1 MTRMKYISAGVER
14 EPVPADTWAG
24 SYGFKTSDVIR
35 MIGQKQITGFRD
47 GDAWFVL
54 APVSRGNSMFKGA
67 KADFFAMADDAG
79 VVEPVVVEALADDVD
94 ALAESIL
101 REAARQKAAAAGG
114 TSRSWLQ
121 EWFSPRYDEVTLF
134 VMSSSAI
141 LLFLLDTAFR
151 SVVISEVTEPTDLRI
166 YALLPFLA
174 GGLALSLVQGFIRHE
189 KREFEREMMLMFAV
203 FFQAFSGIFAAFHL
217 LVNPAWTIHWIF
229 PFWNIISGILLLM
242 MYRMQIVGIGA
253 IIDTRV
259 SRVQIA
265 ICILP
270 VAGFIF
276 FNHFVLV
283 MHWSVILSMS
293 VALAGVLSHAVD
305 MFTVAHSE

>member
-1 MTRMKYISAGVER
+1 MKYISAGVER

-54 APVSRGNSMFKGA
+54 APVRRGKTMVPGARTDGA
-67 KADFFAMADDAG
+67 KADDAG
-79 VVEPVVVEALADDVD
+79 VVEPVTAEALDDDVD
-94 ALAESIL
+94 VLAESIL
-101 REAARQKAAAAGG
+101 REAARQKSAAAGG
-114 TSRSWLQ
+114 ASRSWLH

-141 LLFLLDTAFR
+141 LLFLLDAAFR
-151 SVVISEVTEPTDLRI
+151 SVVISEVTEPSDLRM

-174 GGLALSLVQGFIRHE
+174 GGLVLSLVQGFIRHE

-203 FFQAFSGIFAAFHL
+203 FFQAFSGFFAAFHL

-229 PFWNIISGILLLM
+229 PLWNIISGILLLLL
-242 MYRMQIVGIGA
+242 YRMQIVGIGA
-253 IIDTRV
+253 IIDTRI

-276 FNHFVLV
+276 LNHVVLG
-283 MHWSVILSMS
+283 MHWSIILSMS

-305 MFTVAHSE
+305 MFTVVHPE

>member
-1 MTRMKYISAGVER
+1 MTGMKHIYTSMER
-14 EPVPADTWAG
+14 QPVPADTWAG

-35 MIGQKQITGFRD
+35 MIGQNQITGFRE

-54 APVSRGNSMFKGA
+54 APVRRGNTMFKGA
-67 KADFFAMADDAG
+67 KAGVAMADDAG
-79 VVEPVVVEALADDVD
+79 VLEPVAADVLTDDVD

-101 REAARQKAAAAGG
+101 REAAMQKDAAADW
-114 TSRSWLQ
+114 TSRSRLQ
-121 EWFSPRYDEVTLF
+121 EWFTPRYDEVTLF

-141 LLFLLDTAFR
+141 LLFLLDAAFR
-151 SVVISEVTEPTDLRI
+151 SVVISEVAEPSDLRM

-174 GGLALSLVQGFIRHE
+174 GGLVLSLVQGFIRHE

-217 LVNPAWTIHWIF
+217 VVNPAWTIHWIF
-229 PFWNIISGILLLM
+229 PLWNFVSGILLLM

-270 VAGFIF
+270 VAVFIF
-276 FNHFVLV
+276 LNNVVLG

-305 MFTVAHSE
+305 LFTVTHPE

>member
-1 MTRMKYISAGVER
+1 MKYISAGVER

-35 MIGQKQITGFRD
+35 MIGQKQITGFRE
-47 GDAWFVL
+47 GDSWFVL
-54 APVSRGNSMFKGA
+54 APVRRGKMMVPGA
-67 KADFFAMADDAG
+67 KVDVAMIDDAG
-79 VVEPVVVEALADDVD
+79 VVEPVTSEALADSVD
-94 ALAESIL
+94 ALAGSIL
-101 REAARQKAAAAGG
+101 REAARQKSAAGG
-114 TSRSWLQ
+114 ASRSWLQ

-141 LLFLLDTAFR
+141 LLFLLDAAFR
-151 SVVISEVTEPTDLRI
+151 SVVISEVTEPSDLRM

-174 GGLALSLVQGFIRHE
+174 GGLVLSLVQGFIRHE

-203 FFQAFSGIFAAFHL
+203 FFQAFSGFFAAFHL

-229 PFWNIISGILLLM
+229 PLWNIISGILLLL

-259 SRVQIA
+259 SRGQIA

-276 FNHFVLV
+276 LNHVVLG
-283 MHWSVILSMS
+283 MHWSIILSMS

-305 MFTVAHSE
+305 MFTVVHTE